1 MPITDQA
8 ALQKIM
14 DEQAIIKQ
22 MSKNVVEDVFI
33 LTSNVVNLSKRV
45 EINNTNVMSEINK
58 ANQNLEFLNKKIDSI
73 LIILKNL

>member
-1 MPITDQA
+1 MPITDQD

-14 DEQAIIKQ
+14 EEQAIIKQ
-22 MSKNVVEDVFI
+22 ISKNLVEDVFI
-33 LTSNVVNLSKRV
+33 LTSNLVNLSKRV
-45 EINNTNVMSEINK
+45 ETNNTNVMSEINK